1 MYDICIVHVN
11 ADGELRKCLY
21 DSVQH
26 AIPKELKEQYMY
38 SDKGY
43 FELPLFKDSEEYKY
57 VLDLARKQNLTC
69 EIFEKTVYTS
79 KEEENCE
86 YFYMWLSEPMEL
98 EAVYLEDYNTK
109 FIRNCSKCEAGRQ
122 LVGDALVDRKLI
134 KNKPILQ
141 LTDSL
146 ITVSKSVKWLVEENN
161 LTGFNFNYMLRDFK
175 GREMDDYFCVEPQ
188 NDNILP
194 PMHENTWFREWR
206 EKDCEHKQ
214 YWITSNVK
222 YARSD
227 LVQAKDFNFSYEF
240 SYGLNPN
247 RFLIVSKKLRNVFK
261 ENKIRVGF
269 QPVNIID

>member
-11 ADGELRKCLY
+11 AYGELRKSLY

-26 AIPKELKEQYMY
+26 AIPKELKKQYMY
-38 SDKGY
+38 SDKGF
-43 FELPLFKDSEEYKY
+43 FELPLFKDSEEYIY
-57 VLDLARKQNLTC
+57 VLDFARKQSLTC
-69 EIFEKTVYTS
+69 EISEMTVYTT
-79 KEEENCE
+79 KEEEKCE

-109 FIRNCSKCEAGRQ
+109 FTGNCSKCEAGRQ
-122 LVGDALVDRKLI
+122 LIGDALVDRKLI

-146 ITVSKSVKWLVEENN
+146 ITVSKSVKWLVEEND
-161 LTGFNFNYMLRDFK
+161 LTGFNFEHQLKDFK
-175 GREMDDYFCVEPQ
+175 GREMEEYFCVIPQ
-188 NDNILP
+188 DDNILP

-206 EKDCEHKQ
+206 EKECKHKQ

-222 YARSD
+222 YSRSD
-227 LVQAKDFNFSYEF
+227 LIKAKDFNFSYEF

-247 RFLIVSKKLRNVFK
+247 RFLIVSKRLRNVFK
-261 ENKIRVGF
+261 EHKIRAGF